1 MIWSGK
7 RKEIMSI
14 EDLIS
19 SSLSEYDKYFALKN
33 AKSSKILIQKYNGTE
48 VGFVE
53 LKKYKE
59 IGVIFYIGTIPEYR
73 GKGFGKEMIKKAEEL
88 FIEKGVKIVIASTRS
103 SNIPAIKMFK
113 SLDYTLFNKKYVK
126 SKIVELLDAYEDDL
140 VVCKEL
146 DENIECGK
154 IIFK

>member
-1 MIWSGK
+1 
-7 RKEIMSI
+7 MSI

-53 LKKYKE
+53 LKKYKD
-59 IGVIFYIGTIPEYR
+59 IGVIFYIGIIPEYR
-73 GKGFGKEMIKKAEEL
+73 GKGFGKEIIKKAEEL
-88 FIEKGVKIVIASTRS
+88 FIEKSVKIVIASTRS

-126 SKIVELLDAYEDDL
+126 SKIIELLDAYEDDL